1 MKKHLLFILISLLSN
16 LYFTQNNDLV
26 IFAQEPTP
34 FYLVLNGVKQNDKAE
49 TNVKIADLNAS
60 ANSVRIIFKDNTI
73 PDLTKSIY
81 FDTTNTQYSFR
92 IVATKKKGYK
102 LRGFDRTPKAY
113 VSSNNNVPTIIYK
126 TVESSPLPSTS
137 NVVVQETVTTTTTTG
152 AQDNVNVNANLDGV
166 GINMSVNVND
176 NSMQSDQVQ
185 IESSGSLNLNM
196 NVNVNENTDFED
208 NTNLSMN
215 MNVNDNLDNVQSS
228 SYSSTTTTTTTT
240 TSWGGST
247 YSSNSQNEVSSGTDN
262 SGFNGDCEIGNING
276 VLNAID
282 NESFNDDKMMVAK
295 QATKNK
301 CLNVGQIKQI
311 MEKFSFEDGKLEFAK
326 LAYANCLNKDEY
338 YLVNQAFTFSSSK
351 SELNEF
357 IGNQ

>member
-1 MKKHLLFILISLLSN
+1 
-16 LYFTQNNDLV
+16 
-26 IFAQEPTP
+26 
-34 FYLVLNGVKQNDKAE
+34 
-49 TNVKIADLNAS
+49 
-60 ANSVRIIFKDNTI
+60 
-73 PDLTKSIY
+73 
-81 FDTTNTQYSFR
+81 
-92 IVATKKKGYK
+92 
-102 LRGFDRTPKAY
+102 
-113 VSSNNNVPTIIYK
+113 
-126 TVESSPLPSTS
+126 
-137 NVVVQETVTTTTTTG
+137 
-152 AQDNVNVNANLDGV
+152 
-166 GINMSVNVND
+166 
-176 NSMQSDQVQ
+176 
-185 IESSGSLNLNM
+185 
-196 NVNVNENTDFED
+196 
-208 NTNLSMN
+208 

-247 YSSNSQNEVSSGTDN
+247 YSSNSQNEVSSGIDN
-262 SGFNGDCEIGNING
+262 SGFNADCEIGNING